1 MQLLPQAAAHPRC
14 QASGLQRKSVMA
26 AAHIAGVPLSVL
38 TDSYKATH
46 YLQYPKAQKMVA
58 YGEFRVGYAKDDKD
72 TRMVA
77 YGIRYLIENYIAK
90 QWTMQDIENADTFY
104 RSGLHCPMRVNLC
117 SKQAPHQHSAACTLS
132 TATTLPPCTK
142 PAGHADCRTHMAPLY
157 TEFPFPRSIF
167 EQFVKENNGW
177 FPVKIQALPEGT
189 VTHCR
194 VPVYQVRGQAPAT
207 TAATAA
213 DHHLQQRRLRL
224 HQA

>member
-1 MQLLPQAAAHPRC
+1 MLAYQHHYCSQFSQSILATAH
-14 QASGLQRKSVMA
+14 
-26 AAHIAGVPLSVL
+26 
-38 TDSYKATH
+38 
-46 YLQYPKAQKMVA
+46 AQ

-90 QWTMQDIENADTFY
+90 QWTMQDIDNADTFY
-104 RSGLHCPMRVNLC
+104 
-117 SKQAPHQHSAACTLS
+117 
-132 TATTLPPCTK
+132 
-142 PAGHADCRTHMAPLY
+142 RTHMAPLY

-207 TAATAA
+207 TAAPTAS
-213 DHHLQQRRLRL
+213 HQLRQRELRL
-224 HQA
+224 HQV